1 MKRILSLDVGKRR
14 IGIAIS
20 APLNLFTKGLP
31 TIRRS
36 PESEAIKTI
45 AKAIKEYDA
54 GSIVVG
60 LPLNMD
66 GTTGEQAEDVK
77 GFIERLTEQ
86 INIDIIFQDE
96 RLTSFSAEE
105 LLIEQGISPSKNK
118 GLIDQKAAEIILEEY
133 LNSLNKRKE
142 AENEQRE

>member
-14 IGIAIS
+14 IGIAVS
-20 APLNLFTKGLP
+20 APLNLFAKGLP
-31 TIRRS
+31 TIKRS
-36 PESEAIKTI
+36 PEKEAIKTI
-45 AKAIKEYDA
+45 ENHLKDYVVQ
-54 GSIVVG
+54 SIVVG
-60 LPLNMD
+60 LPINMD
-66 GTTGEQAEDVK
+66 GTKGEQAEDVI
-77 GFIERLTEQ
+77 GFIERLTEN

-133 LNSLNKRKE
+133 LNSLNKRNE
-142 AENEQRE
+142 ANDD